1 MVNST
6 PTDAFKAFS
15 FPHFHVACA
24 DPPDTLPPPV
34 PPPLPPPGAFPDP
47 NQDNFLVLSSAHLF
61 AGRDTPTT
69 SNHPRALHTFVC
81 ASACLMAQGFEYLP
95 VLRHEHVR
103 ILAQL

>member
-6 PTDAFKAFS
+6 LTDAFKAFS

-24 DPPDTLPPPV
+24 DPPYPTPAPTPRPPPS
-34 PPPLPPPGAFPDP
+34 AFPDP
-47 NQDNFLVLSSAHLF
+47 NQDNFPVLSSAHLF
-61 AGRDTPTT
+61 AGRDTLAT
-69 SNHPRALHTFVC
+69 SYHPQALHTFGC